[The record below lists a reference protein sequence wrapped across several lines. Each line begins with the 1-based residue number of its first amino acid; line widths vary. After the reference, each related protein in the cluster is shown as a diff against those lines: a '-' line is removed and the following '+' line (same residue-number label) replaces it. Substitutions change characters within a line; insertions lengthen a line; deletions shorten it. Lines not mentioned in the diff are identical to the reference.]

1 MDLFTFLPILTAL
14 VVTAQ
19 VITIASI
26 LALKISW
33 SPILRAKVWIGTYA
47 QWLALAV
54 TITAVGSSL
63 LFSEI
68 YEMEP
73 CKLCWLQRI
82 FIFPQLVLIPLAIIK
97 KQIDRII
104 PYSAALAVIGFCIS
118 VYHYQLQLTST
129 AAEKLIPC
137 STVGQSPSCS
147 AYYVIQLGYITIPNM
162 ALTFGASLIVIWT
175 YRKLYAKRVEGHTPI
190 C

>member
-1 MDLFTFLPILTAL
+1 MDLFTFLPILTTL

-19 VITIASI
+19 VLTVLGLLLFLINVQ
-26 LALKISW
+26 
-33 SPILRAKVWIGTYA
+33 PINRVKKWIGANA

-54 TITAVGSSL
+54 TITAVSGSL
-63 LFSEI
+63 LFSEY

-104 PYSAALAVIGFCIS
+104 PYSAALAVMGFCIS
-118 VYHYQLQLTST
+118 TYHYHLQLTST
-129 AAEKLIPC
+129 AAEKAIPC
-137 STVGQSPSCS
+137 STVGQSPSCA

-162 ALTFGASLIVIWT
+162 ALTFASSLIVIWT
-175 YRKLYAKRVEGHTPI
+175 YRTWYTKGQKGMPLAA
-190 C
+190 